1 MNIFWGELIGTML
14 LILLGNG
21 VVANVLL
28 TKTKGHNGGWISIS
42 AGWGFAVAMAVYA
55 TGWASGG
62 HFNPAITLGF
72 CLAKK
77 TAWALI
83 PLYLSGQFLGAL
95 LGAIFVWIAYYPHW
109 QKTPDPQL
117 KLLCF
122 ATQPAVRNYPWNFVC
137 EVIGTMVLL
146 IGVLGIFD
154 MHNGISGGMGPYA
167 VGILIFAIGLSI
179 GGPTGFAINPARDLS
194 PRIAYALL
202 PIRGKGSPDW
212 AYAWIPLVAPL
223 IGGLLGAMI
232 YLLYIQPL
240 AAFI

>member
-1 MNIFWGELIGTML
+1 MHIFWGELIGTFI

-28 TKTKGHNGGWISIS
+28 AKTKGHNGGWISIS

-62 HFNPAITLGF
+62 HYNPAVTLGF

-77 TAWALI
+77 TAWQLI
-83 PLYLSGQFLGAL
+83 PFYLSGQMAGAILGAVT
-95 LGAIFVWIAYYPHW
+95 VWLSYFPHW

-122 ATQPAVRNYPWNFVC
+122 ATQPAIRSYGWNFVC
-137 EVIGTMVLL
+137 EMIGTVVLL
-146 IGVLGIFD
+146 IGILGIFD
-154 MHNGISGGMGPYA
+154 MHNGISSGMGPYA
-167 VGILIFAIGLSI
+167 VGILIFAIGLSL
-179 GGPTGFAINPARDLS
+179 GGPTGYAINPARDLG

-212 AYAWIPLVAPL
+212 AYAWVPVFAPL
-223 IGGLLGAMI
+223 LGGLLGALI

-240 AAFI
+240 AALM